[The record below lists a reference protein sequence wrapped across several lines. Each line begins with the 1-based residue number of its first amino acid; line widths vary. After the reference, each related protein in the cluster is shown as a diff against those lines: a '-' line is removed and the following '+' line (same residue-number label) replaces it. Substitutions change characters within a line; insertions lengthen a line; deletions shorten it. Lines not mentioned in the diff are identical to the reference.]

1 MHGADFLTP
10 IENSMKRILLK
21 LLAAI
26 AVAFGFAVPT
36 QAILLTFED
45 VRGGLYMA
53 LGVPLPDFPG
63 MTLMQLKLRPT
74 VATRATFISFDRA
87 FPGGVDKVRFNNN
100 PNALVFDDL
109 TVNGANVPAPAT
121 LATLGL
127 SGFAAL
133 RRKSGENT
141 DA

>member
-1 MHGADFLTP
+1 
-10 IENSMKRILLK
+10 
-21 LLAAI
+21 
-26 AVAFGFAVPT
+26 
-36 QAILLTFED
+36 
-45 VRGGLYMA
+45 MA
-53 LGVPLPDFPG
+53 LGVPMPDFPG

-87 FPGGVDKVRFNNN
+87 FPGGVDKVRFNNY
-100 PNALVFDDL
+100 PDALVFDDL

-121 LATLGL
+121 LATLALLGL